1 MFKGFQMT
9 CHSSGS
15 GQPVGG
21 HDAGPLSRPGIL
33 PLGDHAGTAL
43 GGHCDD
49 PRSPGLRQKL
59 GEGSLYLVSKAQ
71 LPTFKDTGWP
81 AIAVRPIFP
90 PCHKALAGAGAIYSS
105 DPSSEG
111 GAKKTVELREKWHF
125 SNALVSWSG
134 WSRKPGT
141 RV

>member
-1 MFKGFQMT
+1 MT

-21 HDAGPLSRPGIL
+21 HDAGPLSRRGIL

-49 PRSPGLRQKL
+49 PRSPGLRQKV
-59 GEGSLYLVSKAQ
+59 GGGSLYLVSKAQ

-81 AIAVRPIFP
+81 AIAVRPTFTLFP
-90 PCHKALAGAGAIYSS
+90 PCHKALAGAGAIYSP

-111 GAKKTVELREKWHF
+111 EAKKRPNFRKNGTSQMRWFHGQGGLGSREPEF
-125 SNALVSWSG
+125 EEN
-134 WSRKPGT
+134 
-141 RV
+141 